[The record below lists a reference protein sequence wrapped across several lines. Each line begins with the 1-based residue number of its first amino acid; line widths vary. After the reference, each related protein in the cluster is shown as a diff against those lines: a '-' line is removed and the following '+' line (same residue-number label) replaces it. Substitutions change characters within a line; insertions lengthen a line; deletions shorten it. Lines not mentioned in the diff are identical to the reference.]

1 MTTTLVHY
9 GVMRCFIFL
18 NICEKREFT
27 CIPQSHDDFSLSMN
41 KNLQKLT
48 YGFVIPMYDGHVEI
62 HRQALDC
69 DVDLWYDP
77 LLKKLFISSALYD
90 DLKGIGLRHESYSYG
105 RFRSHVFECKL
116 I

>member
-1 MTTTLVHY
+1 
-9 GVMRCFIFL
+9 
-18 NICEKREFT
+18 
-27 CIPQSHDDFSLSMN
+27 MN